1 MIKFLVNPMAQ
12 IQQNNSFNKTI
23 SLAAVT
29 TAALLMFSFFGA
41 PFVRVLATTVRS
53 SIFWLVGGLL
63 VAALFVFNLSIAS
76 IYVGAVWMTLGF
88 YSELE
93 KRGTSW
99 KKTGLL
105 ALTAGLLFAVICVL
119 VITRGSVIES
129 DLVKNFMKPLQ
140 EAMKQMLPAEEFSK
154 FDITQ
159 CLFGI
164 FAAILASALAISFIF
179 ESKIFTLFNL
189 KREKIASSIK
199 WVEFRVPDV
208 FIWFSLF
215 GFLFSLVDLKIPHL
229 KIAATNFSIFS
240 IVVFFFQGISVI
252 EFMTR
257 VFRTGFFTKIALYLL
272 ILGWLGP
279 AISFVGLLDYW
290 VNFRK
295 MVRKKIK

>member
-1 MIKFLVNPMAQ
+1 MAQ
-12 IQQNNSFNKTI
+12 LQQNNSFNKTV

-29 TAALLMFSFFGA
+29 AAALLMFSFFGA

-53 SIFWLVGGLL
+53 SIYWFVGCLL
-63 VAALFVFNLSIAS
+63 VATLFVFNLSIAS
-76 IYVGAVWMTLGF
+76 IYVGAVWMTLGL

-105 ALTAGLLFAVICVL
+105 ALLAGLLFAVVCVIA
-119 VITRGSVIES
+119 ITKGSVIGS
-129 DLVKNFMKPLQ
+129 DLVKNFMLPMQ
-140 EAMKQMLPAEEFSK
+140 EAMKQVMPAEEFSK

-159 CLFGI
+159 YLLGI
-164 FAAILASALAISFIF
+164 FTAVLASAIALSFIF
-179 ESKIFTLFNL
+179 ESKVFSLFNL
-189 KREKIASSIK
+189 RREKISSSMK
-199 WVEFRVPDV
+199 WIEFRVPDL
-208 FIWFSLF
+208 FIWFALF
-215 GFLFSLVDLKIPHL
+215 GFFFSLVDLKVPHL
-229 KIAATNFSIFS
+229 KVVATNFSIFS

-257 VFRTGFFTKIALYLL
+257 IYRTGFFTKIALYMLV
-272 ILGWLGP
+272 LGWLGP
-279 AISFVGLLDYW
+279 AISVVGLLDYW

>member
-1 MIKFLVNPMAQ
+1 MAQ
-12 IQQNNSFNKTI
+12 IQQNNSFNKTV

-29 TAALLMFSFFGA
+29 AAALLMFSFFGA

-53 SIFWLVGGLL
+53 SIYWCVGCFL
-63 VAALFVFNLSIAS
+63 VATLFVFNLSIGS

-105 ALTAGLLFAVICVL
+105 ALLAGLLFAVVCVIA
-119 VITRGSVIES
+119 ITKGSVIGS
-129 DLVKNFMKPLQ
+129 DLVKNFMLPLQ
-140 EAMKQMLPAEEFSK
+140 EAMKQVMPAEEFLK

-159 CLFGI
+159 YLLGI
-164 FAAILASALAISFIF
+164 FTAILASAIALSFIF
-179 ESKIFTLFNL
+179 EAKVFSLFNL
-189 KREKIASSIK
+189 RREKISSSMK
-199 WVEFRVPDV
+199 WIEFRVPDL
-208 FIWFSLF
+208 FIWFALF
-215 GFLFSLVDLKIPHL
+215 GFLFSIVDLKIPHL
-229 KIAATNFSIFS
+229 KVVATNFSIFS

-257 VFRTGFFTKIALYLL
+257 IYRTGFFTKIAVYMLV
-272 ILGWLGP
+272 LGWLGP
-279 AISFVGLLDYW
+279 AVSVVGLLDYW

>member
-1 MIKFLVNPMAQ
+1 MAQ
-12 IQQNNSFNKTI
+12 LQQNNSFNKTV

-29 TAALLMFSFFGA
+29 AAALLMFSFFGA

-53 SIFWLVGGLL
+53 SIFWGVGCLL
-63 VAALFVFNLSIAS
+63 VATLFVFNLSIAS
-76 IYVGAVWMTLGF
+76 IYVGAVWMTLGL

-93 KRGTSW
+93 KRGTNW

-105 ALTAGLLFAVICVL
+105 ALLAGLLFAVIS
-119 VITRGSVIES
+119 VIAITKGSVLGS
-129 DLVKNFMKPLQ
+129 DLVKNFMLPLQ
-140 EAMKQMLPAEEFSK
+140 EAMKQIMTAEEFLK
-154 FDITQ
+154 LDMNQYLI
-159 CLFGI
+159 GI
-164 FAAILASALAISFIF
+164 FTATLAAALALGFIF
-179 ESKIFTLFNL
+179 ESKIFSLFNL
-189 KREKIASSIK
+189 KREKIASGIK

-208 FIWFSLF
+208 FIWVALF
-215 GFLFSLVDLKIPHL
+215 GFFFSLVDLKVPHL

-257 VFRTGFFTKIALYLL
+257 VYRSGFLTKIALYMLV
-272 ILGWLGP
+272 LGWLGP
-279 AISFVGLLDYW
+279 AVGVVGLLDYW

>member
-1 MIKFLVNPMAQ
+1 MAHP
-12 IQQNNSFNKTI
+12 QQNNSFNKTI

-29 TAALLMFSFFGA
+29 AAVLLMFSFFGA

-53 SIFWLVGGLL
+53 SIFWGVGCFL
-63 VAALFVFNLSIAS
+63 VATLFVFNLFIAT

-105 ALTAGLLFAVICVL
+105 ALLAGLLFAVVCVIA
-119 VITRGSVIES
+119 ITKGSVAGS
-129 DLVKNFMKPLQ
+129 DLVKNFMLPLQ
-140 EAMKQMLPAEEFSK
+140 EAMKQVMPAEEFLK

-159 CLFGI
+159 YLPGI
-164 FAAILASALAISFIF
+164 FTAVLVSAIALSFIF
-179 ESKIFTLFNL
+179 EAKIFSLFSL
-189 KREKIASSIK
+189 KREKISSSMK
-199 WVEFRVPDV
+199 WIEFRVPDI
-208 FIWFSLF
+208 FIWFALF
-215 GFLFSLVDLKIPHL
+215 GFLFSIVDLKVPHL
-229 KIAATNFSIFS
+229 KIAAMNFSIFS
-240 IVVFFFQGISVI
+240 IVVFFFQGISAI

-257 VFRTGFFTKIALYLL
+257 VYRTGFFTKIALYML

-279 AISFVGLLDYW
+279 AVSVVGLLDYW

>member
-1 MIKFLVNPMAQ
+1 MAHP
-12 IQQNNSFNKTI
+12 QQNNSFNKTI

-29 TAALLMFSFFGA
+29 AAVLLMFSFFGA

-53 SIFWLVGGLL
+53 SIFWGVGCFL
-63 VAALFVFNLSIAS
+63 VATLFVFNLSIAS

-105 ALTAGLLFAVICVL
+105 ALLAGLLFAVVCVIA
-119 VITRGSVIES
+119 ITKGSVAGS
-129 DLVKNFMKPLQ
+129 DLVKNFMLPLQ
-140 EAMKQMLPAEEFSK
+140 EAMKQVMPAEEFLK

-159 CLFGI
+159 YLPGI
-164 FAAILASALAISFIF
+164 FTAVLVSAIALSFIF
-179 ESKIFTLFNL
+179 EAKIFSLFSL
-189 KREKIASSIK
+189 KREKISSSMK
-199 WVEFRVPDV
+199 WIEFRVPDI
-208 FIWFSLF
+208 FIWFALF
-215 GFLFSLVDLKIPHL
+215 GFLFSIVDLKVPHL
-229 KIAATNFSIFS
+229 KIAAMNFSIFS
-240 IVVFFFQGISVI
+240 IVVFFFQGISAI

-257 VFRTGFFTKIALYLL
+257 VYRTGFFTKIALYML

-279 AISFVGLLDYW
+279 AVSVVGLLDYW